1 MDRSTPTLRV
11 ALPTNPL
18 LEAVIIEVPEPTA
31 VATPEEL
38 IEATEVLDEAHVMTL
53 DRAPCEPSEYI
64 PLAVY
69 D

>member
-1 MDRSTPTLRV
+1 MDCNTPTLRV

-18 LEAVIIEVPEPTA
+18 LEAVIIEVPEPRA

-38 IEATEVLDEAHVMTL
+38 IEATAVLDEAQMTL
-53 DRAPCEPSEYI
+53 DRAPCEPSEYV